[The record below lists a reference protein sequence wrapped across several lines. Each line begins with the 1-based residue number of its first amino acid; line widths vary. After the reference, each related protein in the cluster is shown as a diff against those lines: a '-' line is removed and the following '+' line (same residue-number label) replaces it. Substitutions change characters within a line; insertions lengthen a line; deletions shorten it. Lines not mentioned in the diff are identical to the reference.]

1 MRREQSKGELM
12 AIFGLTVSETGESL
26 QRLAVTTK
34 VAIGE
39 VKDLGNGKTR
49 PEKLDHFV
57 FLRKDAKLEWDE
69 DPELM
74 KHYGEACRSFSI
86 ILLDDDIENV
96 FRCELAWWS
105 KTEKRCWGDGRNAT
119 RRTEKA
125 PNGEDWTPCGDACPD
140 RQAKRCKP
148 SGDLYMVLADFP
160 RLGSVCRLHTTSYRS
175 IRQIHSA
182 LEQIRT
188 VTGGRLAGI
197 RVQLAVRPEKAAYTD
212 KDGTKKS
219 TVVYALNLELSAQG
233 MRKLVDQMTENT
245 KLFESTKKLLG
256 DGRRYVIEDEAE
268 EERAVEVAREFHSV
282 EEIAPAAP
290 VIQQPRRT
298 SAAPAPEPD
307 PAAPAPAPE
316 QADIWPR
323 SDEKKSGNGVQY
335 ASAAETSK
343 LRTMVVERGYTNVE
357 AKRLLKFF
365 WDVPDTVHIP
375 ADKFA
380 EVWAYFDSKGE
391 QKPGAAE
398 KPYVATDED
407 LPF

>member
-1 MRREQSKGELM
+1 M

-57 FLRKDAKLEWDE
+57 FLRKDSKLEWDE

-74 KHYGEACRSFSI
+74 LHYGQACRSFSI
-86 ILLDDDIENV
+86 ILLDDDPENV
-96 FRCELAWWS
+96 FRTQLAWWT
-105 KTEKRCWGDGRNAT
+105 KTEKKCWGDGRNAT

-148 SGDLYMVLADFP
+148 SGDLYFVLADQP
-160 RLGSVCRLHTTSYRS
+160 RLGAVCRLHTTSHRS
-175 IRQIHSA
+175 VQQIHSA
-182 LEQIRT
+182 IEQIRT

-197 RVQLAVRPEKAAYTD
+197 RVQLAVRPEKATYTD
-212 KDGTKKS
+212 RDGTKKS
-219 TVVYALNLELSAQG
+219 TVVYALNLELSAKG
-233 MRKLVDQMTENT
+233 MQKLVDQMTENT

-256 DGRRYVIEDEAE
+256 DGRRYVIEDEAHE
-268 EERAVEVAREFHSV
+268 DRAVEVAQEFHPA

-290 VIQQPRRT
+290 AIQQPSRI
-298 SAAPAPEPD
+298 SASPAPEPS
-307 PAAPAPAPE
+307 PE
-316 QADIWPR
+316 QTDIWPR
-323 SDEKKSGNGVQY
+323 AGEKKNGNGHTNGVEYVTKEQG
-335 ASAAETSK
+335 AK
-343 LRTMVVERGYTNVE
+343 LRSMIVEHGYSNVQ
-357 AKRLLKFF
+357 AKQYLMEL
-365 WDVPDTVHIP
+365 WNIEST
-375 ADKFA
+375 A
-380 EVWAYFDSKGE
+380 EVPANKFDEVWRYFASDG
-391 QKPGAAE
+391 QE
-398 KPYVATDED
+398 KPAYQATDED

>member
-1 MRREQSKGELM
+1 M

-49 PEKLDHFV
+49 PEKLDHFI

-74 KHYGEACRSFSI
+74 KHYGSACRSFSI
-86 ILLDDDIENV
+86 ILLDDDPENV
-96 FRCELAWWS
+96 FRTELAWWTRS
-105 KTEKRCWGDGRNAT
+105 QKQCWGDGRSAT

-125 PNGEDWTPCGDACPD
+125 PHGEDWTPCGDACPD

-148 SGDLYMVLADFP
+148 SGDLYFVLADHP
-160 RLGSVCRLHTTSYRS
+160 RLGAVCRLHTTSHRS
-175 IRQIHSA
+175 VQQIHSA
-182 LEQIRT
+182 IEQIRT

-212 KDGTKKS
+212 RDGAKKS

-233 MRKLVDQMTENT
+233 MQKLVDQMTENT

-256 DGRRYVIEDEAE
+256 DGRRYVIEDEAD
-268 EERAVEVAREFHSV
+268 EERAIDVAREFHPV

-290 VIQQPRRT
+290 AATAIQQPNRT
-298 SAAPAPEPD
+298 SAAPAPE
-307 PAAPAPAPE
+307 AAATPAPE
-316 QADIWPR
+316 QSDIWPR
-323 SDEKKSGNGVQY
+323 ADGKKNSASQTNGVEYISTEQ
-335 ASAAETSK
+335 SAK
-343 LRTMVVERGYTNVE
+343 LRTMIVERGYTNVE
-357 AKRLLKFF
+357 AKRMLKFF
-365 WDVPDTVHIP
+365 WEIPDTARVP
-375 ADKFA
+375 VENFS
-380 EVWAYFDSKGE
+380 EVWAYFDTKGE
-391 QKPGAAE
+391 QKPNTGD
-398 KPYVATDED
+398 KPYQATDED
-407 LPF
+407 IPF